1 MNDVAKATEGRRIP
15 ARKLAV
21 FVLLGLGVAAAFAD
35 VGYDGRSRLV
45 AAEVA
50 SLAAWLG
57 LAVIGHVHKIV
68 PFIAYSTLRAR
79 GVDKGPTGRP
89 LMFSDLFDKS
99 LARVAL
105 GAAGAGFAAAVAG
118 VLVAS
123 VATVALG
130 GVGIAVAGAVVV
142 ANLTIGP
149 RRAAA
154 YAAPT
159 TALSLGSDR

>member
-1 MNDVAKATEGRRIP
+1 
-15 ARKLAV
+15 
-21 FVLLGLGVAAAFAD
+21 
-35 VGYDGRSRLV
+35 
-45 AAEVA
+45 
-50 SLAAWLG
+50 
-57 LAVIGHVHKIV
+57 
-68 PFIAYSTLRAR
+68 
-79 GVDKGPTGRP
+79 
-89 LMFSDLFDKS
+89 MFSDLFDKS